1 MYVYFDDCF
10 RFEKVKDGAQ
20 SQDEQICNH
29 IQNQGL
35 DNLIADDRAIV
46 FVIFDASVSYFEKAR
61 EIFPNV
67 QIIPSNK
74 LLEHLNIRVLKS
86 K

>member
-46 FVIFDASVSYFEKAR
+46 FVIFDASVSNFEKAR